1 MKEYFEQVPTIRY
14 EGKNSKN
21 PLAFKHYNKDEV
33 IMGKKMSAL
42 CDVLLAYHVRRNERS
57 VWLCND

>member
-1 MKEYFEQVPTIRY
+1 MVIEMKEYFEQVPTIRY

-33 IMGKKMSAL
+33 IMGKKCQSICAL
-42 CDVLLAYHVRRNERS
+42 RCPTGIPCAPE
-57 VWLCND
+57 